1 MLKYGVDM
9 QLPEG
14 KRPGYYAQFV
24 KALAAKVR
32 IEDRDKELLIVNSEE
47 DCEALLE
54 LMDEYRFE
62 YEQFDLLALPQ
73 DAEVTPLFV
82 DYGFESVSDNTYLY
96 GHLCAVFK
104 FAGADHDAEPE
115 QALEQ
120 MQEHLVARF
129 AVDGETLF
137 AVDQLLTELMHGIA
151 NAYRCK
157 LEFIYGG

>member
-24 KALAAKVR
+24 KALAAKVS
-32 IEDRDKELLIVNSEE
+32 IEDRDKELLVVSNETDRASV
-47 DCEALLE
+47 LE
-54 LMDEYRFE
+54 LMDEYRFD
-62 YEQFDLLALPQ
+62 YEEFELLQLPEG
-73 DAEVTPLFV
+73 AEAAPLFD
-82 DYGFESVSDNTYLY
+82 DYGFVSVSDNAYLY

-104 FAGADHDAEPE
+104 FAPSGNGSEPA

-120 MQEHLVARF
+120 MEEHLLARF
-129 AVDGETLF
+129 VVDHLSHYAVDRTL
-137 AVDQLLTELMHGIA
+137 VELMHGIA
-151 NAYRCK
+151 RAYRCK

>member
-1 MLKYGVDM
+1 MLKYGVEM

-62 YEQFDLLALPQ
+62 YEQFELWPLPQ
-73 DAEVTPLFV
+73 DAEVTPLFD
-82 DYGFESVSDNTYLY
+82 DYGFVSVSDNAYLY

-104 FAGADHDAEPE
+104 LAGAGQDAEQG
-115 QALEQ
+115 QALDQ

-129 AVDGETLF
+129 AGDGESLF
-137 AVDQLLTELMHGIA
+137 AVDRALTDLMHGIA
-151 NAYRCK
+151 KAYRCK
-157 LEFIYGG
+157 VEFVFGG